1 MLCYVILR
9 CIFVTNKLSDV
20 VVNLSCVNKGF
31 FACVQNF
38 VQPNRRQYASWLV
51 LRQLD
56 YSFSFSKSE
65 LIASRR
71 GKQRRYDF
79 NVTYGKLQLVA
90 PPGGGGTQQ
99 MFTGEGSAPRSNPLP
114 FYILFFT
121 KKYLFCLPS
130 VIDNWYPFHILCLKP
145 CIPFN
150 CCKCTVLL
158 KKNHIKP

>member
-90 PPGGGGTQQ
+90 PPPPGGGGYPTNVYRGRIRSEVQPLTLLYTIFHKKVPLL
-99 MFTGEGSAPRSNPLP
+99 FTFR
-114 FYILFFT
+114 Y
-121 KKYLFCLPS
+121 
-130 VIDNWYPFHILCLKP
+130 
-145 CIPFN
+145 
-150 CCKCTVLL
+150 
-158 KKNHIKP
+158 